1 MSALS
6 FSFDINGR
14 ATSVSVAARTTLLDL
29 LRDTLSLT
37 GAKRGCNAGTCGACA
52 VLLDGMLVQSCLVL
66 AALCE
71 GRSITTIE
79 GLEQDSRLDAL
90 QQAFIDHGAVQCGFC
105 VPGMILAAKAL
116 LGDNPHPSPGEIRAG
131 LGGNLCRCS
140 GYVKM
145 VEAVRAVATEAP
157 P

>member
-1 MSALS
+1 MSALPLT
-6 FSFDINGR
+6 FDINGR
-14 ATSVSVAARTTLLDL
+14 TTSVGVAARTTLLDL
-29 LRDTLSLT
+29 LRDTLGLT
-37 GAKRGCNAGTCGACA
+37 GAKRGCNAGACGACA
-52 VLLDGMLVQSCLVL
+52 VLLDDRVVQSCLVL

-79 GLEQDSRLDAL
+79 GLEQDGRLGAL

-105 VPGMILAAKAL
+105 VPGMILAATAL
-116 LGDNPHPSPGEIRAG
+116 LRENPHPSPGEIRAG

-145 VEAVRAVATEAP
+145 LEAVGAVAAEAP
-157 P
+157 Q